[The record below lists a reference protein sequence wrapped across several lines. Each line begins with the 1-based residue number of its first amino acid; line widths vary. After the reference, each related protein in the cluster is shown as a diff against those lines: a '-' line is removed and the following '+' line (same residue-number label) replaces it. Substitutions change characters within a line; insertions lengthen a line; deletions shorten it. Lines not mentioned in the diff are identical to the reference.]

1 MSKDDCC
8 QFIYYKMKTIKK
20 TIRLL
25 IILMLVVLACLGI
38 GIGVGIPV
46 MSSNRKENINEI
58 KIELVEEVDEK
69 SELVEFEAFL

>member
-1 MSKDDCC
+1 
-8 QFIYYKMKTIKK
+8 
-20 TIRLL
+20 
-25 IILMLVVLACLGI
+25 MLVVLACLGI